1 MTKRILLSNDIYK
14 KLTTIR
20 LASKSKMR
28 GHHKGS
34 HRAQRIGSSMDFSD
48 YRAYHLGDDIRQIDW
63 NVYARSEKYFIKRFL
78 DEQEMRVHIVVDG
91 TKSMNS
97 QPEKWLLAKQLAAAL
112 GYIVLQQD
120 DRLQCTYITDTDIP
134 PFRQKGS
141 SAKQKFLHTLMQFP
155 EPSMQSS
162 FVEKASK
169 HLVKG
174 QTVLIVI
181 TDALEPIEKL
191 ESFIRRLRNYAGDIR
206 FIQVVEQD
214 IHHPTFTGDMAFFDI
229 ETEKTV
235 NVSVSSSTLQNYFES
250 KAQHEK
256 QLDLLCSKY
265 GVAKLQVL
273 VAEGF
278 QQSFFH
284 RLKKANWIQ

>member
-1 MTKRILLSNDIYK
+1 MTKRVLLSNDIYK

-20 LASKSKMR
+20 LASKSRIR

-48 YRAYHLGDDIRQIDW
+48 YRAYHLGDDVRQIDW

-78 DEQEMRVHIVVDG
+78 DEQEMRVQILLDG
-91 TKSMNS
+91 SKSMNS
-97 QPEKWLLAKQLAAAL
+97 QPEKWLLANQLAAAL

-120 DRLQCTYITDTDIP
+120 DRLQCSYITDTDIP

-141 SAKQKFLHTLMQFP
+141 SAKQQFLHTLMQFP

-174 QTVLIVI
+174 QTVLLVI

-191 ESFIRRLRNYAGDIR
+191 ETFIRRLRNYAGDIR
-206 FIQVVEQD
+206 LIQIVEQD

-235 NVSVSSSTLQNYFES
+235 NVSVSSSTLHNYFES

-256 QLDLLCSKY
+256 QLDLLCAKY

-273 VAEGF
+273 VEEGF

>member
-1 MTKRILLSNDIYK
+1 MTKRVLLSNDIYK
-14 KLTTIR
+14 KLTSIR

-48 YRAYHLGDDIRQIDW
+48 YRAYHLGDDVRQIDW

-120 DRLQCTYITDTDIP
+120 DRLQCTYITDMDIP

-141 SAKQKFLHTLMQFP
+141 SAKQQFLHTLMQFP

-162 FVEKASK
+162 FAEKASK
-169 HLVKG
+169 YLIKG
-174 QTVLIVI
+174 QTILIVI
-181 TDALEPIEKL
+181 TDALEPVEKL

-214 IHHPTFTGDMAFFDI
+214 VQHPTFIGDMELFDI
-229 ETEKTV
+229 ETEKTI
-235 NVSVSSSTLQNYFES
+235 NVSVSSSTLQDYFES

-256 QLDLLCSKY
+256 QLDLLCAKY
-265 GVAKLQVL
+265 SVAKLQVL
-273 VAEGF
+273 VEEGF
-278 QQSFFH
+278 QQSFFQ

>member
-1 MTKRILLSNDIYK
+1 MTKRVLLSNDVYK
-14 KLTTIR
+14 KLSTMR
-20 LASKSKMR
+20 LASKSKIR

-48 YRAYHLGDDIRQIDW
+48 YRTYHLGDDVRQIDW

-78 DEQEMRVHIVVDG
+78 DEQEMRVHIVLDG
-91 TKSMNS
+91 TKSMIS

-134 PFRQKGS
+134 SFRQKGS
-141 SAKQKFLHTLMQFP
+141 SAKQHFLHTLQQFP

-162 FVEKASK
+162 FAEKVSK

-174 QTVLIVI
+174 QTVLIII

-191 ESFIRRLRNYAGDIR
+191 ESFIRRLRNYASDIR
-206 FIQVVEQD
+206 LIQIVEQD
-214 IHHPTFTGDMAFFDI
+214 INQPTFSGDIALFDI
-229 ETEKTV
+229 ETEKTL
-235 NVSVSSSTLQNYFES
+235 NVSVSSTTLQKYFER
-250 KAQHEK
+250 KIHHGT
-256 QLDLLCSKY
+256 QLDVLCKKY
-265 GVAKLQVL
+265 GISKLQVL
-273 VAEGF
+273 VEEGF
-278 QQSFFH
+278 HQSFFH
-284 RLKKANWIQ
+284 RIKKANWTL

>member
-1 MTKRILLSNDIYK
+1 MTKRVLLSNEVYK
-14 KLTTIR
+14 KLTTTR

-48 YRAYHLGDDIRQIDW
+48 YRAYHLGDDVRQIDW

-120 DRLQCTYITDTDIP
+120 DRLQCSYITDTEIA

-141 SAKQKFLHTLMQFP
+141 SAKQQFLHTIQQFP
-155 EPSMQSS
+155 EPAMQRS
-162 FVEKASK
+162 FVEHASK

-191 ESFIRRLRNYAGDIR
+191 DAFIRRLRNYAGDIR
-206 FIQVVEQD
+206 FIQIVEQD
-214 IHHPTFTGDMAFFDI
+214 IHQPTFSGDIELFDI
-229 ETEKTV
+229 ETEKAM
-235 NVSVSSSTLQNYFES
+235 NVSVSSTTLQKYFES

-256 QLDLLCSKY
+256 QLDLLCKKY

-273 VAEGF
+273 VEEGF

-284 RLKKANWIQ
+284 RLKKANWTL

>member
-1 MTKRILLSNDIYK
+1 MTKQVLLSNEVYK

-20 LASKSKMR
+20 LASKSKIR

-48 YRAYHLGDDIRQIDW
+48 YRAYHLGDDVRQIDW

-78 DEQEMRVHIVVDG
+78 DEQEMRVHIVLDG

-112 GYIVLQQD
+112 GFIVLQQD

-134 PFRQKGS
+134 PFRQKGG
-141 SAKQKFLHTLMQFP
+141 SAKKHFLHTLQQLP
-155 EPSMQSS
+155 EPSMKIS
-162 FVEKASK
+162 FAEKASE

-174 QTVLIVI
+174 QTVLIAI

-191 ESFIRRLRNYAGDIR
+191 ELFIRRLRNYAGDIR
-206 FIQVVEQD
+206 LIQIVEQD
-214 IHHPTFTGDMAFFDI
+214 IHHPSFTGDIALFDI

-235 NVSVSSSTLQNYFES
+235 NVSVTSGTLQNYFER

-256 QLDLLCSKY
+256 QLDLLCNKY
-265 GVAKLQVL
+265 GVAKVQVL
-273 VAEGF
+273 VEEGF
-278 QQSFFH
+278 QHSFFH
-284 RLKKANWIQ
+284 RLKKANWTL

>member
-1 MTKRILLSNDIYK
+1 MTKQVLLSNEVYK
-14 KLTTIR
+14 KLTTMR
-20 LASKSKMR
+20 LASKSKIR

-48 YRAYHLGDDIRQIDW
+48 YRSYHLGDDVRQIDW

-78 DEQEMRVHIVVDG
+78 DEQEMRVHIVLDG

-112 GYIVLQQD
+112 GFIVLQQD

-134 PFRQKGS
+134 PFRKKGG
-141 SAKQKFLHTLMQFP
+141 SAKKHFLHTLQQLP
-155 EPSMQSS
+155 EPSMQTS
-162 FVEKASK
+162 FAEKASE

-174 QTVLIVI
+174 QTVLIAI

-191 ESFIRRLRNYAGDIR
+191 ELFIRRLRNYAGDIR
-206 FIQVVEQD
+206 LIQIVEQD
-214 IHHPTFTGDMAFFDI
+214 IHHPSFTGDIALFDI

-235 NVSVSSSTLQNYFES
+235 NVSVTSGTLQNYFER

-256 QLDLLCSKY
+256 QLDLLCNKY
-265 GVAKLQVL
+265 GVAKVQVL
-273 VAEGF
+273 VEEGF
-278 QQSFFH
+278 QHSFFH
-284 RLKKANWIQ
+284 RLKKANWTL

>member
-1 MTKRILLSNDIYK
+1 MTKRMLLTNEVYK
-14 KLTTIR
+14 KLTTMR
-20 LASKSKMR
+20 LASKSKIR

-48 YRAYHLGDDIRQIDW
+48 YRAYHLGDDVRQIDW

-78 DEQEMRVHIVVDG
+78 DEQEMRVHIVIDG
-91 TKSMNS
+91 TKSMIS

-120 DRLQCTYITDTDIP
+120 DRLQCTYITDIDIP
-134 PFRQKGS
+134 PFRQKGGT
-141 SAKQKFLHTLMQFP
+141 AKQQFLHTLEQFP
-155 EPSMQSS
+155 EPAMQSS
-162 FVEKASK
+162 FSEKASK

-174 QTVLIVI
+174 QTVLIAI

-191 ESFIRRLRNYAGDIR
+191 ESFIRRLRNYASDIR
-206 FIQVVEQD
+206 LIQIIEQD
-214 IHHPTFTGDMAFFDI
+214 IHQPSFTGDIELFDI
-229 ETEKTV
+229 ETEKTM
-235 NVSVSSSTLQNYFES
+235 NVSVSSGTLHKYFES
-250 KAQHEK
+250 KDLHEK
-256 QLDLLCSKY
+256 RLDLLCKKY

-273 VAEGF
+273 VEEGF

-284 RLKKANWIQ
+284 RLKKANWTL